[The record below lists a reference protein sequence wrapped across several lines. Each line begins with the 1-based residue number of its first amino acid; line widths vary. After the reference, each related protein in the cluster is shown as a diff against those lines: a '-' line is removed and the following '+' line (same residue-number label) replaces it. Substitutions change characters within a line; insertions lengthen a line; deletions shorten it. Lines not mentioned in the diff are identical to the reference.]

1 MKIFLKKNKI
11 LFLMMLLLILIIGF
25 SIYTYHKEYYG
36 YGKWYDEV
44 KLKCTKDNWKNDEIC
59 KEFSSYD
66 QVKKYI
72 DNENPK
78 EKFKKLDAITLTCE
92 VVEHYA
98 YSILQIFSPLL
109 VIVTLVFLVHKEYES
124 GMFKNYLT
132 RMSYKKYLKTIFKA
146 CLKSAMIIPLSLVI
160 LFIISCFITSFNFD
174 FQPSI
179 VGYSVYNRWKYENFL
194 LYGMLIC
201 VMQFFLSFAY
211 ACLGLIA
218 CKKNKNG
225 VVATVMGYL
234 LFLILDL
241 VIYIGI
247 YVYLINKLLGIK
259 ELTDYFSLSGYW
271 FFNGDYNYFLLVL
284 IPFLTMVI
292 VFIITYLV
300 YRRKEVMIIESEKQ
314 TA

>member
-1 MKIFLKKNKI
+1 MKIFLKKNNI
-11 LFLMMLLLILIIGF
+11 LFLMMIVLTLIIGF
-25 SIYTYHKEYYG
+25 SIYSYHKEYYG
-36 YGKWYDEV
+36 YGKGYDEV
-44 KLKCTKDNWKNDEIC
+44 KLKCTKDNWKNEEVC
-59 KEFSSYD
+59 KEFSSYEAI
-66 QVKKYI
+66 KKFI
-72 DNENPK
+72 DNDNPRK
-78 EKFKKLDAITLTCE
+78 KFKKLDAISLTCE

-98 YSILQIFSPLL
+98 YSTLQIFSPFL

-146 CLKSAMIIPLSLVI
+146 CFKSAMIIPISLI
-160 LFIISCFITSFNFD
+160 LIFIISSFVTSFNFD
-174 FQPSI
+174 VPKWI
-179 VGYSVYNRWKYENFL
+179 VGSSIYDEWKYENFL
-194 LYGMLIC
+194 LYGTLIV
-201 VMQFFLSFAY
+201 VMQFFLSFSY

-241 VIYIGI
+241 VLYIGV
-247 YVYLINKLLGIK
+247 YVYFINKLLGFK
-259 ELTDYFSLSGYW
+259 GLTDYFSLSGYW

-284 IPFLTMVI
+284 IPFLTSVI
-292 VFIITYLV
+292 TFTITYLI
-300 YRRKEVMIIESEKQ
+300 YRKKEVMIIENEKQ